1 MRTVADVIDAVS
13 TERRSP
19 SGDVYRH
26 LAPVYDVFARTID
39 YDAYASFIRTHEPED
54 TTAIGLFA
62 CGTGRLL
69 ATVADRY
76 EIAVGFDRSSA
87 MLSQA
92 TARTDAPTVVADLRT
107 CVVPGRFDVV
117 TILGNS
123 LVHLAP
129 QDNGPDPFQI
139 VLSNAFESLR
149 PGGVL
154 LCDFIPPSSVID
166 GHVMEAVATDDPY
179 QITRTI
185 VTRVTNPDAGGLGP
199 AGRYTYAYKIEDR
212 RTNRTARVS
221 ATAPI
226 RGYRPASVLRTALDV
241 GFTEAALVESSP
253 ESDEALAARKPT

>member
-107 CVVPGRFDVV
+107 CVVPGASTSSRSSAIRSFTSPPGQWPRPV
-117 TILGNS
+117 
-123 LVHLAP
+123 
-129 QDNGPDPFQI
+129 PDR
-139 VLSNAFESLR
+139 AFKR
-149 PGGVL
+149 V
-154 LCDFIPPSSVID
+154 
-166 GHVMEAVATDDPY
+166 
-179 QITRTI
+179 
-185 VTRVTNPDAGGLGP
+185 RVTP
-199 AGRYTYAYKIEDR
+199 TR
-212 RTNRTARVS
+212 RRV
-221 ATAPI
+221 
-226 RGYRPASVLRTALDV
+226 AL
-241 GFTEAALVESSP
+241 
-253 ESDEALAARKPT
+253 

>member
-1 MRTVADVIDAVS
+1 MRTVADVIDIAS
-13 TERRSP
+13 AERRPP
-19 SGDVYRH
+19 SDDVYEL
-26 LAPVYDVFARTID
+26 LAPVYDAFAQTID

-69 ATVADRY
+69 ATVANRY
-76 EIAVGFDRSSA
+76 DTAVGFDRSPA

-92 TARTDAPTVVADLRT
+92 ATRTDAPLVIADLRT

-117 TILGNS
+117 SILGNS
-123 LVHLAP
+123 LVHLDP
-129 QDNGPDPFQI
+129 QDNDPDPLHLA
-139 VLSNAFESLR
+139 LSNAFESLQ

-166 GHVMEAVATDDPY
+166 GHVMEAVATDGVY

-185 VTRVTNPDAGGLGP
+185 VTRVTNPDAGGFGP
-199 AGRYTYAYKIEDR
+199 AGRYTYAYKIQNS
-212 RTNRTARVS
+212 RTNRTARMS

-226 RGYRPASVLRTALDV
+226 RGYRPAGVLRTALDV
-241 GFTEAALVESSP
+241 GFTEAALIDSP
-253 ESDEALAARKPT
+253 PELDEALVARKPI